1 MASLIHVTALLAA
14 EERVPGGDQIASCL
28 RLLRLVPSISSHA
41 HSLQSLSLATV
52 S

>member
-1 MASLIHVTALLAA
+1 MASLIHATVLLAP
-14 EERVPGGDQIASCL
+14 EERVLGGGQIASCL

-41 HSLQSLSLATV
+41 HALQSPSLVFV